1 MADTTKNEASD
12 DNLDLVDMKKIFVG
26 QIPLDSKDEDLKSF
40 FENICGGTVTDL
52 VVIRKEN
59 VKNNFGFFTFDTSH
73 SVDEVILKEK
83 ELVFNNATLI
93 VNRAVPKKDSGSV
106 PRIKTKTLFLSNIPE
121 TGFSEDELKAYFGEK
136 HDAKY
141 GTVES
146 IQFIKKKDDEG
157 NSLSENKGFGFIT
170 VSSEHMADKMSI
182 QHETFEFGGQKL
194 KLRKS
199 DPDRGRGGRGGRG
212 GQRGGRGGFQYGVV
226 LHMVVDMVVM
236 EDTVLVMVNGI
247 ITVHMVIILSMVFP
261 QQYVV
266 VVVAVVEDKDTH
278 PIRKIPDFSHLFV
291 YLRNK

>member
-212 GQRGGRGGFQYGVV
+212 GQRGGRGGFQYGGGAPYGGGYGGYGGYGAGYGQW
-226 LHMVVDMVVM
+226 DYYSAY
-236 EDTVLVMVNGI
+236 GYY
-247 ITVHMVIILSMVFP
+247 P
-261 QQYVV
+261 QYGVSS
-266 VVVAVVEDKDTH
+266 AVRGRGGGGSRGQRYSPYSKNT
-278 PIRKIPDFSHLFV
+278 
-291 YLRNK
+291 